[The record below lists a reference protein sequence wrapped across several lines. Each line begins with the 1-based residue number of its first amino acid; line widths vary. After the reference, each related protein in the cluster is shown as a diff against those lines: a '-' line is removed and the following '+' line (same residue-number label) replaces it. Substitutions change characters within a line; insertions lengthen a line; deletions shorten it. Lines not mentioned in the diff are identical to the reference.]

1 MTIIINNS
9 IFRACSR
16 RPAAYEYMTRDYVS
30 VQEGASVREAMRS
43 LVRQAGERENVS
55 TIYVVD
61 AAGILTGSIELARL
75 IRAREGDSLASV
87 TERDVPAV
95 NAGED
100 AADCA
105 ARLRALGAEGA
116 PVVDGMGRLRG
127 ALTAVELAR
136 IESGA
141 MDEDY
146 ARLGGL
152 TEGEDL
158 CEPLRASVRKRLPWL
173 LALLAL
179 GLVVSSVVGAF
190 EQVVSRLPLIISFQS
205 LVLDMAGN
213 VGTQSLAVTIRV
225 LTDRRAG
232 RAQKLRL
239 LAKETRVGAANG
251 LALAVLSVAFI
262 GLYLVLFKGQDA
274 ALALS
279 VAFCTSVALAVSIVL
294 SSAAGTVIPLVFD
307 RLHIDP
313 AVASGPLITTV
324 NDLIAVVTYYGLAWL
339 LLMRAV

>member
-1 MTIIINNS
+1 MTIINNS
-9 IFRACSR
+9 IFRTCSR

-61 AAGILTGSIELARL
+61 AAGVLTGSIELARL

-95 NAGED
+95 NIGED
-100 AADCA
+100 AAGCA

>member
-1 MTIIINNS
+1 MTIINNS
-9 IFRACSR
+9 IFRTCSR

-61 AAGILTGSIELARL
+61 AAGVLTGSIELARL
-75 IRAREGDSLASV
+75 IRAREGDALASL

-95 NAGED
+95 NMGED
-100 AADCA
+100 AAGCA

-146 ARLGGL
+146 VRLGGL

>member
-1 MTIIINNS
+1 MTIINNS
-9 IFRACSR
+9 IFRTCSR

-43 LVRQAGERENVS
+43 LVKQAGERENVS

-61 AAGILTGSIELARL
+61 AAGVLTGSIELARL
-75 IRAREGDSLASV
+75 IRAREGDALASV

-95 NAGED
+95 NIGED
-100 AADCA
+100 AAGCA

-262 GLYLVLFKGQDA
+262 GLYLVLFKGQAA

>member
-1 MTIIINNS
+1 MTIINNS
-9 IFRACSR
+9 IFRTCSR

-61 AAGILTGSIELARL
+61 AAGVLTGSIELARL
-75 IRAREGDSLASV
+75 IRAREGDALASV
-87 TERDVPAV
+87 TERDIPAV
-95 NAGED
+95 NIGED
-100 AADCA
+100 AAGCA